1 MVVIRLQGKECC
13 EEDVGLGQEGS
24 EVDFD
29 VLEEG
34 KVVFD
39 EYICLQE

>member
-13 EEDVGLGQEGS
+13 GEDVGLDQEGC

-34 KVVFD
+34 KVEFD